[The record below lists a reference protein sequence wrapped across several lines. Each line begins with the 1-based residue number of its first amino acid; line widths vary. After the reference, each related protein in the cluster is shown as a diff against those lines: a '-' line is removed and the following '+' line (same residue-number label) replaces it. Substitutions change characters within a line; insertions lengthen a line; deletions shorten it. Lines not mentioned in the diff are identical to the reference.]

1 MKRSNAPLTA
11 LAAAVLSV
19 WAFAEE
25 SQPLE
30 VQPVNPPVRASEYQP
45 TPGEPQVV
53 IRAGEDATYYE
64 YRVNG
69 ELREIRVKPKVGPV
83 YYLVPVD
90 GGFIRQDGSQ
100 LVVPSWVLFEW

>member
-1 MKRSNAPLTA
+1 MKRSIALLTA
-11 LAAAVLSV
+11 LAASV
-19 WAFAEE
+19 FSVSAYAEE
-25 SQPLE
+25 AEPQ
-30 VQPVNPPVRASEYQP
+30 VQPENPPVRASEYQP

-53 IRAGEDATYYE
+53 IRPGADATYYE

-90 GGFIRQDGSQ
+90 GEFIRQDGSQ
-100 LVVPSWVLFEW
+100 LVVPKWVLFEW

>member
-1 MKRSNAPLTA
+1 MKRSIALLTV
-11 LAAAVLSV
+11 LAASV
-19 WAFAEE
+19 FSVSAFAEE
-25 SQPLE
+25 AQSQEAPPE
-30 VQPVNPPVRASEYQP
+30 NPPVRASEYQP

-69 ELREIRVKPKVGPV
+69 ELREIRVKPEVGPV

-100 LVVPSWVLFEW
+100 LVVPKWVLFEW